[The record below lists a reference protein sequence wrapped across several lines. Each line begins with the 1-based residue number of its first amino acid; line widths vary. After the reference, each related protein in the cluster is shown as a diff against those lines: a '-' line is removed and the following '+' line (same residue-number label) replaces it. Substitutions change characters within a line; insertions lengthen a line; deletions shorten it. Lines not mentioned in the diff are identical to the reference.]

1 MGRVAYHIN
10 TETFEHGK
18 CSAQDITNCPFYDGK
33 NVDESSTH
41 YWSEEEA
48 KSQAERMKHDK
59 YNSFSTH
66 TCDSFNST
74 KMSVGRALV
83 SAGVFKKSSLPD
95 VTTQNDLIAKW
106 FSGNEKCLQEFIDL
120 SKKDDI
126 KKSTKDGMAK
136 MLTKGLEIH
145 HFDSINE
152 MPASRTKNT
161 SQSDITILSESAS
174 GMSRS
179 DLLST
184 TS

>member
-10 TETFEHGK
+10 TKTFEHGK
-18 CSAQDITNCPFYDGK
+18 CSAQDITNCSFYDGK
-33 NVDESSTH
+33 DVDESNTH
-41 YWSEEEA
+41 YWSEEES
-48 KSQAERMKHDK
+48 KNQAEKLKHK
-59 YNSFSTH
+59 RYNSFSTH

-95 VTTQNDLIAKW
+95 VKTQSDLITKW
-106 FSGNEKCLQEFIDL
+106 FSGNEKCLQEFMDL

-126 KKSTKDGMAK
+126 KKSTKNSMAR
-136 MLTKGLEIH
+136 MLSKGLEIH
-145 HFDSINE
+145 QFDNIND
-152 MPASRTKNT
+152 MSASRTKNT
-161 SQSDITILSESAS
+161 SQSDITILSENAS

-179 DLLST
+179 DLVSM

>member
-10 TETFEHGK
+10 TDAFEHGK
-18 CSAQDITNCPFYDGK
+18 CGAQDISNCPFYDGK

-41 YWSEEEA
+41 YWSEEDA
-48 KSQAERMKHDK
+48 KIQAERMKHDK

-95 VTTQNDLIAKW
+95 VKTQNDLVAKW

-126 KKSTKDGMAK
+126 KKSTKNSMAR
-136 MLTKGLEIH
+136 MLSKGLEIH
-145 HFDSINE
+145 QFDNINDISSFR
-152 MPASRTKNT
+152 AKNT
-161 SQSDITILSESAS
+161 GQSDITILSESAS

-179 DLLST
+179 DLVSM

>member
-18 CSAQDITNCPFYDGK
+18 CGAQDITNCPFYDGK

-48 KSQAERMKHDK
+48 KSRAEKMKHDK
-59 YNSFSTH
+59 YNSFATH

-83 SAGVFKKSSLPD
+83 SAGVFRKSSLPD
-95 VTTQNDLIAKW
+95 VKTQSDLVAKW
-106 FSGNEKCLQEFIDL
+106 FSGNEKCLREFIDL
-120 SKKDDI
+120 SKNDDI
-126 KKSTKDGMAK
+126 KKSTKNSMAK
-136 MLTKGLEIH
+136 MLAKGLEIH
-145 HFDSINE
+145 QFDNIND
-152 MPASRTKNT
+152 MSAIRTRNT
-161 SQSDITILSESAS
+161 DQSDITILSESAS

-179 DLLST
+179 DLVSM

>member
-18 CSAQDITNCPFYDGK
+18 CGAQDISNCPFYDGK

-48 KSQAERMKHDK
+48 KSWAEKMKHDK
-59 YNSFSTH
+59 YNSFATH

-83 SAGVFKKSSLPD
+83 SAGVFRKSSLPD
-95 VTTQNDLIAKW
+95 VKTQSDLITKW

-126 KKSTKDGMAK
+126 KKSTKNSMAR
-136 MLTKGLEIH
+136 MLSKGLEIH
-145 HFDSINE
+145 QFNSIND
-152 MPASRTKNT
+152 MSASRTKST

-179 DLLST
+179 DLVSM

>member
-18 CSAQDITNCPFYDGK
+18 CGAQDISNCPFYDGK
-33 NVDESSTH
+33 SVDDSSTH
-41 YWSEEEA
+41 YWSKEEA
-48 KSQAERMKHDK
+48 KSQAERMKHNK

-95 VTTQNDLIAKW
+95 VTTQSDLITKW
-106 FSGNEKCLQEFIDL
+106 FSGKKCLQEFIDL

-126 KKSTKDGMAK
+126 KKSTKNSMAR
-136 MLTKGLEIH
+136 MLSKGLEIH
-145 HFDSINE
+145 QFNSIND
-152 MPASRTKNT
+152 MSASRTKST

-179 DLLST
+179 DLVSM

>member
-18 CSAQDITNCPFYDGK
+18 CGAQDISNCPFYDGK

-41 YWSEEEA
+41 YWSEEDA
-48 KSQAERMKHDK
+48 KSQTEKMKHDK

-83 SAGVFKKSSLPD
+83 SAGVFRKSSLPD
-95 VTTQNDLIAKW
+95 VKTQDDLVVKW

-136 MLTKGLEIH
+136 MLAKGLEIH

-152 MPASRTKNT
+152 MSASRTKNT

>member
-18 CSAQDITNCPFYDGK
+18 CGAQDISNCPFYDGK
-33 NVDESSTH
+33 SVDDSNTH

-48 KSQAERMKHDK
+48 KSQAEKMKHDK

-83 SAGVFKKSSLPD
+83 SAGVFRKSSLPD
-95 VTTQNDLIAKW
+95 VTTQNDLVAKW
-106 FSGNEKCLQEFIDL
+106 FSGNEKCLQEFMDL

-126 KKSTKDGMAK
+126 KKSTKDGMAR
-136 MLTKGLEIH
+136 MLSKGLEIH
-145 HFDSINE
+145 RFDSIND
-152 MPASRTKNT
+152 MSTIRTPNT
-161 SQSDITILSESAS
+161 DQSDITILSESAS

-179 DLLST
+179 DLVRM

>member
-18 CSAQDITNCPFYDGK
+18 CGAQDISNCPFYDGR

-48 KSQAERMKHDK
+48 KKQTEKMKHDK

-66 TCDSFNST
+66 TCDLFNST

-83 SAGVFKKSSLPD
+83 SAGVFRKSSLPD
-95 VTTQNDLIAKW
+95 VKTQSDLVAKW
-106 FSGNEKCLQEFIDL
+106 FSGNEKCLQEFMDL
-120 SKKDDI
+120 SKKNDI
-126 KKSTKDGMAK
+126 KKSTKNSMAK
-136 MLTKGLEIH
+136 MLSKGLEIH
-145 HFDSINE
+145 QFDSINE
-152 MPASRTKNT
+152 MSASKTKST
-161 SQSDITILSESAS
+161 SHSDITVLSESAS

-179 DLLST
+179 DLVHM

>member
-10 TETFEHGK
+10 TDTFEHGK
-18 CSAQDITNCPFYDGK
+18 CGAQDISNCPFYDGK

-48 KSQAERMKHDK
+48 KSQAEKMKHDK
-59 YNSFSTH
+59 YNSLSTH
-66 TCDSFNST
+66 TCNSFNST

-83 SAGVFKKSSLPD
+83 SAGVFRKSSLPD
-95 VTTQNDLIAKW
+95 VKTQNDLVAKW
-106 FSGNEKCLQEFIDL
+106 FSGNEKCLQEFMHL

-126 KKSTKDGMAK
+126 KKSTKNGMAR
-136 MLTKGLEIH
+136 MLSKGLEIH
-145 HFDSINE
+145 QFDSIND
-152 MPASRTKNT
+152 MSASRTKNT
-161 SQSDITILSESAS
+161 SQSDITILSENAS

-179 DLLST
+179 DLVSM